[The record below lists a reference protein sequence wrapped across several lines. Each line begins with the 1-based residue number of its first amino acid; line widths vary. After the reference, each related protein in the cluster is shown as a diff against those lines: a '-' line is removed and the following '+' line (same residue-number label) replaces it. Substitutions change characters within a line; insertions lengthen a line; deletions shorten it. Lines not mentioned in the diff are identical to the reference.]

1 MCLLSSNFKFGVR
14 NHIARQ
20 VNKINFSLYFV
31 IVLKISLVH
40 RFHTKSAEVNEERTC
55 ALCLEI
61 LPTNN
66 GKKICEGCIKKHNFT
81 NQASASSKQTA
92 TNSQPNAE
100 NIPIQCNLCKKVQA
114 NSVKLQQH
122 LIDHEFFN
130 SNGYSCYICTSIF
143 TSAAGLQQHIH
154 QEHEN
159 SDKDSNT
166 KPYDCNVCE
175 AKFFFR
181 TELEHHQ
188 LFHVPASGSHP
199 SISKQATE
207 ALKLEEVNCE
217 NEIKQEVPVKDTE
230 NEEYIEVEL
239 VK

>member
-1 MCLLSSNFKFGVR
+1 M
-14 NHIARQ
+14 
-20 VNKINFSLYFV
+20 Y
-31 IVLKISLVH
+31 LVH

-66 GKKICEGCIKKHNFT
+66 GKKICEVCIKKHNFT
-81 NQASASSKQTA
+81 NQTANNKSA

-100 NIPIQCNLCKKVQA
+100 NIPIQCNLCKKIQP

-122 LIDHEFFN
+122 LIDHEFYN

-188 LFHVPASGSHP
+188 LFHVPASGSNP
-199 SISKQATE
+199 SAPKPATE
-207 ALKLEEVNCE
+207 TLKLEESACR
-217 NEIKQEVPVKDTE
+217 NEIKQEVSIKDPDS
-230 NEEYIEVEL
+230 EEYIEIEL